1 MTPQIPTDEVPL
13 ADDPRTPTLED
24 PGIEPSEDVSAA
36 PSDALLL
43 SESPPPDLGP
53 IKPGE
58 RIAEMDILRGFA
70 LLGICVIN
78 LQNFLGPFEISGDAP
93 MFPAWYDRTAEFLIN
108 LFGSGKFNAMFS
120 FLFGVGFAI
129 QMERADRSKAPF
141 ASMYVR
147 RLLALMVFGAAHLI
161 LLWDG
166 DVLHIYAAIG
176 LPLILFRTL
185 KDRWLWFLVVLTLVG
200 PIVWFGVMAARE
212 GKPTPEKK
220 EAEAR
225 ETYDLAVNSL
235 KVHGRGEYLIPP
247 YMPLAV
253 REEREKAND
262 TTPIPATVKVT
273 AHSTYPAVVSL
284 RLRDW
289 LRSMRKGEAV
299 FWSILGTTLLI
310 GFIAGRRRIFQDIP
324 GHLRFIKWTTIISGV
339 LGLGIAVVFA
349 TASLLAAGG
358 MKGDNI
364 LGLIAGL
371 GYIFGR
377 PLLCAF
383 YMGAIILMAQT
394 DRFRRLLAP
403 LALVGRMPLTN
414 YLMHSVVFSLL
425 FYGYAVGW
433 FYRVGPALSLVIAFA
448 LYAIQVVYS
457 NWWMKRYR
465 FGPMEWLWRTMTYGK
480 PPAMTQSVSV

>member
-1 MTPQIPTDEVPL
+1 MTPPFPTDEVPL

-24 PGIEPSEDVSAA
+24 PGIEPFEDVSAA
-36 PSDALLL
+36 TSDALLV

-53 IKPGE
+53 IKAGE

-78 LQNFLGPFEISGDAP
+78 LQNFLGPHGISGDAP

-161 LLWDG
+161 FLWDG

-176 LPLILFRTL
+176 LPLIFFRTL
-185 KDRWLWFLVVLTLVG
+185 KDRWLWLLVVLTLVG
-200 PIVWFGVMAARE
+200 PLVWFGVMSTGGE
-212 GKPTPEKK
+212 KPSPEKK
-220 EAEAR
+220 EARAR
-225 ETYDLAVNSL
+225 EVYDRAVNSL
-235 KVHGRGEYLIPP
+235 KVHGKGDYLIPP

-253 REEREKAND
+253 RKERVKAHD
-262 TTPIPATVKVT
+262 TTPVPATVKVT
-273 AHSTYPAVVSL
+273 AQSTYPAVVSL
-284 RLRDW
+284 RLRGW
-289 LRSMRKGEAV
+289 VRSMRKGAAI
-299 FWSILGTTLLI
+299 FWSIFATTLLI
-310 GFIAGRRRIFQDIP
+310 GFIAGRRRIFHDIP
-324 GHLRFIKWTTIISGV
+324 GHLRLIRWVAIISGV
-339 LGLGIAVVFA
+339 LGLAIAVVFA
-349 TASLLAAGG
+349 TASSLAAGG
-358 MKGDNI
+358 MKGESL
-364 LGLIAGL
+364 LGMVAGL
-371 GYIFGR
+371 AYMFGR
-377 PLLCAF
+377 IPLSIC
-383 YMGAIILMAQT
+383 YMGVIVLVAQT

-433 FYRVGPALSLVIAFA
+433 FYRVGPALSLVIAFT

-480 PPAMTQSVSV
+480 PPVLQ